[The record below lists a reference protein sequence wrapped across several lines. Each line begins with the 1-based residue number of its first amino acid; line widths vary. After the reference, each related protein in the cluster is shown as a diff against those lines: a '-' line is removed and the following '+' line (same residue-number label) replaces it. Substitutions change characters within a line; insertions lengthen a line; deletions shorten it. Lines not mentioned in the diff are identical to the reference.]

1 MVDIRSVLG
10 VVAGFNLSLMSL
22 CPDAIYVSIQV
33 YKVSVE
39 KYEGR
44 SLQRFREITPRER
57 SYIRSVEASISP
69 SCLPHVGALA
79 RFLARLG
86 NGARKPNL
94 FVLPTIKQS
103 DWSLALH
110 LGSLAWS
117 LFALF
122 RTPWC
127 GSTFCGALAR
137 FLARFWNGARKQT
150 LFVLPTINRSE
161 WSLARHLGSLSW
173 SLFSI
178 FRTLWCGSTFCGV
191 LARFLARFCN
201 GARKQTLFVL
211 PTINRSGWSLAR
223 HLGSLSWSLIA
234 IFRARSAAAL
244 FAAKQTLFVLPTINR
259 SG

>member
-103 DWSLALH
+103 DWSLARH
-110 LGSLAWS
+110 LGSLSWS

-127 GSTFCGALAR
+127 GSTFCGAVAR
-137 FLARFWNGARKQT
+137 FLARFWNGAKKHN
-150 LFVLPTINRSE
+150 LFVLPTINRRE

-173 SLFSI
+173 SPFAL
-178 FRTLWCGSTFCGV
+178 FRTPWCGKTFLRRASSISCT
-191 LARFLARFCN
+191 FLEWCQETQFICTPN
-201 GARKQTLFVL
+201 IKL
-211 PTINRSGWSLAR
+211 
-223 HLGSLSWSLIA
+223 
-234 IFRARSAAAL
+234 
-244 FAAKQTLFVLPTINR
+244 K
-259 SG
+259 